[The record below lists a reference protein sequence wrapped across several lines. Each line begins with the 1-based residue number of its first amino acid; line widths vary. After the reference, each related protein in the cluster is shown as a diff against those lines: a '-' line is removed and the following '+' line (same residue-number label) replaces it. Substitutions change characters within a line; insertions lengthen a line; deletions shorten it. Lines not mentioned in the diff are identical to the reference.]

1 MAALLMGPSKTVP
14 EDEIQQQT
22 GVQTVDTPALQ
33 VVEELVEADT
43 GAEVPLELYSQRS
56 KLYCFREGENQWE
69 KGELGAA
76 QLVIDTKT
84 GKVEFMLR
92 TGDHDEDLVQFLGRE
107 CECSNVPPYC
117 ELLPNADNEK
127 AWVWSADD
135 CSDGEPKRARLALKF
150 ASEELAMQFNA
161 AFEFAKA
168 WEWF

>member
-1 MAALLMGPSKTVP
+1 MAALLIGLPKTVL

-22 GVQTVDTPALQ
+22 GVQTVDTPACRWWKNLWRQ
-33 VVEELVEADT
+33 TRARKFHLSFTRNV
-43 GAEVPLELYSQRS
+43 Q

-92 TGDHDEDLVQFLGRE
+92 TGEHDEDLVQFLGRE

-117 ELLPNADNEK
+117 ELLPRPTIALMENR
-127 AWVWSADD
+127 SAHDL
-135 CSDGEPKRARLALKF
+135 R
-150 ASEELAMQFNA
+150 
-161 AFEFAKA
+161 
-168 WEWF
+168 